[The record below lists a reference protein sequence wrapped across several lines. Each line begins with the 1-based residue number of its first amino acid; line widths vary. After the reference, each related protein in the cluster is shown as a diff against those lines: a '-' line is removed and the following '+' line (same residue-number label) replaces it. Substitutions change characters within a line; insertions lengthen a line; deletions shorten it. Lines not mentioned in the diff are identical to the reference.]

1 MPRGQDG
8 AASGQLSGEGLHME
22 LLPRLVLQP
31 WPPLTC
37 QGFPVLLLPPLPMGG
52 TWPASARSS
61 CPRVPPALLLP
72 RPACQRAPARSRH
85 PSAGVSQKP
94 IPAPHSHAEKA
105 IKASKT
111 LHAKQNTV

>member
-1 MPRGQDG
+1 MPRCWDG
-8 AASGQLSGEGLHME
+8 AAGWQLSGEGLHVE
-22 LLPRLVLQP
+22 LLPRLVPQP
-31 WPPLTC
+31 WLALTC
-37 QGFPVLLLPPLPMGG
+37 QGFPVPLLPPLPVGG
-52 TWPASARSS
+52 TWLASAGSS

-72 RPACQRAPARSRH
+72 RPVCQRVPARSRH

-94 IPAPHSHAEKA
+94 IPAPHSRAEKA